1 MGLGLLAFCAAAKI
15 HEVQSDRSGSSSAAG
30 PVKAV
35 EPSGE
40 AVEVAEVHDTVMTA
54 EALPTMTSPL
64 PLLGCSVCW
73 LWEPDSR
80 FAAPLPATQLN
91 YNERIEAPAAQAL
104 RQR

>member
-1 MGLGLLAFCAAAKI
+1 MKSKAKAPAPLLPQA
-15 HEVQSDRSGSSSAAG
+15 

-40 AVEVAEVHDTVMTA
+40 EVEVAEVHDTVMTA
-54 EALPTMTSPL
+54 EALTTTTSPL

-73 LWEPDSR
+73 LCEPDSR
-80 FAAPLPATQLN
+80 FAAMLPATQPN